1 MKVGNYP
8 FCNAYLN
15 MKLSRA
21 RFYVLYSHANKGV
34 FGGSDYFSMPYYPL
48 NPPRLQLGVAVDF
61 AN

>member
-8 FCNAYLN
+8 FCNAYIN

-21 RFYVLYSHANKGV
+21 RFYVLYSHMNKGL
-34 FGGSDYFSMPYYPL
+34 FGGNSYFSMPYYPL
-48 NPPRLQLGVAVDF
+48 NPARFQMGISVDF